1 MKNKLLPILNIVLVI
16 SAIIGSFY
24 FVVTRDNQ
32 IGLILKDSSILITIT
47 SPYWIEKIFKKKLT
61 PIVKFICILFVFCA
75 HFLGATV
82 ELYNTFTYYDKITH
96 TISGI
101 LTALL
106 AMLLLN
112 QLGMYQENKIFFNV
126 LFIISITLSV
136 AVSWEFFEYFG
147 NIFFGGDAQRVAKT
161 GVNDTMQDMIV
172 AFLGSIIV
180 SVLYVIE
187 EKKKINGIVKN
198 FMNGMK

>member
-1 MKNKLLPILNIVLVI
+1 MKKILPLLNILLVI

-32 IGLILKDSSILITIT
+32 IGLILKDSSILLTIT
-47 SPYWIEKIFKKKLT
+47 SPYWIEKIFHKKLS
-61 PIVKFICILFVFCA
+61 PIVKFVCILFVFCA
-75 HFLGATV
+75 HFLGATI
-82 ELYNTFTYYDKITH
+82 EFYNEFTYYDKITH

-106 AMLLLN
+106 AMLLLK

-136 AVSWEFFEYFG
+136 AVCWEFFEYFG

-161 GVNDTMQDMIV
+161 GVNDTMQDMLV
-172 AFLGSIIV
+172 AFLGSVII
-180 SVLYVIE
+180 SILYVIE
-187 EKKKINGIVKN
+187 ETTKKDGIVKN
-198 FMNGMK
+198 FMNGMS